1 MDREAGNMLAGIGG
15 NFREWIFFRRVKE
28 DCYSTIQTMETYFTG
43 ISCFEN
49 YYLPTFYQLSPLFEI
64 SISESKLSLR
74 LSKHESYIF
83 NPRVSLRPYLHDQ
96 IQSFVRLYIIRFP
109 LFAKTNIIYFDLDRN
124 LNCFTQQKL
133 CIYLK
138 RVLSLNLFFSNT
150 LKDTSCWTNENFP
163 ILIRKNIRRE
173 MILLFI

>member
-15 NFREWIFFRRVKE
+15 NFRERIFFRRVKE
-28 DCYSTIQTMETYFTG
+28 DCYSTIQTRMETYFTG
-43 ISCFEN
+43 ILCFEN
-49 YYLPTFYQLSPLFEI
+49 YYLPTFYQLS
-64 SISESKLSLR
+64 LR
-74 LSKHESYIF
+74 DINFGIKIIATIKHESYIF
-83 NPRVSLRPYLHDQ
+83 NPRVSLRPHLHDQ

-138 RVLSLNLFFSNT
+138 RVLSLNLFFSNI
-150 LKDTSCWTNENFP
+150 LKDTSC
-163 ILIRKNIRRE
+163 
-173 MILLFI
+173 